1 VALERDNEVFSV
13 DQSIRDFSGFE
24 SSFQTVFRIFLEYIV
39 CFEIE
44 KIQEISGIFKML
56 IFAGM

>member
-1 VALERDNEVFSV
+1 MPQFRSRNHIIDL
-13 DQSIRDFSGFE
+13 GFE